1 MLTLN
6 PFLFYLLYV
15 TFVDTLCSQSVT
27 FYKRH
32 NKVTLTVAAKA
43 IQLKPEGIQ
52 VVEGVG
58 LVASGFFEI
67 LVPMQPFFYLKNLC
81 FLEEW
86 E

>member
-15 TFVDTLCSQSVT
+15 TLVDILCSQSAK
-27 FYKRH
+27 FYMRH

-43 IQLKPEGIQ
+43 IQLEPEGVL

-58 LVASGFFEI
+58 LVASGF
-67 LVPMQPFFYLKNLC
+67 
-81 FLEEW
+81 
-86 E
+86 

>member
-1 MLTLN
+1 MLA
-6 PFLFYLLYV
+6 V
-15 TFVDTLCSQSVT
+15 GDI
-27 FYKRH
+27 YKRH

-67 LVPMQPFFYLKNLC
+67 LVSMQPFFYLKNLC

>member
-1 MLTLN
+1 M
-6 PFLFYLLYV
+6 
-15 TFVDTLCSQSVT
+15 
-27 FYKRH
+27 
-32 NKVTLTVAAKA
+32 
-43 IQLKPEGIQ
+43 
-52 VVEGVG
+52 EGVG